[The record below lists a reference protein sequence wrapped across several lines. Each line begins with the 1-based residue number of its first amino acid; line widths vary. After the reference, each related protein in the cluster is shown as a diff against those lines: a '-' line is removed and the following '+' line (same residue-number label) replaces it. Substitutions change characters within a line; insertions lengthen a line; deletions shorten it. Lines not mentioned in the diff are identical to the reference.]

1 VRAAAPPGGAFA
13 DRLIQLLSKV
23 AGQGIGRLFGLTPE
37 TPLTDLQGMNPWNA
51 ARLNEEGIDNVQNLA
66 TEDPSRLIVVTT
78 EGELRILDWIDQA
91 TLFSAVGKKL
101 RDDLAEQGI
110 NTSVRRTQVGPP
122 LRRLL
127 SR

>member
-1 VRAAAPPGGAFA
+1 
-13 DRLIQLLSKV
+13 
-23 AGQGIGRLFGLTPE
+23 LFGLTPE

-66 TEDPSRLIVVTT
+66 TEGPSRLIVVTT
-78 EGELRILDWIDQA
+78 EGGLRILDWIDQA
-91 TLFSAVGKKL
+91 ILFSAVGKKL

-110 NTSVRRTQVGPP
+110 TTSARRAQVGPP